1 MATTRALR
9 APYGVTRGEFP
20 IPPPPSGTG
29 PLARSGRA
37 DIAVVAYHACTTR

>member
-1 MATTRALR
+1 MATTRVLC
-9 APYGVTRGEFP
+9 APYGVTRGKFP
-20 IPPPPSGTG
+20 IPPQSGTG